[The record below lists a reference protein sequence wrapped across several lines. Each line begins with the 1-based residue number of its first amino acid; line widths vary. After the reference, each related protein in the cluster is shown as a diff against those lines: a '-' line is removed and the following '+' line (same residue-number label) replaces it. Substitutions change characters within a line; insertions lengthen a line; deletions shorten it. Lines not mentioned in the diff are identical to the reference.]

1 MTNVTRLDHFIRGNG
16 LRLADIAEW
25 SVIEERRLR
34 RMLASAD
41 DMRVHDLYRLAGA
54 CSYLLG
60 RRVRMTELIEV

>member
-1 MTNVTRLDHFIRGNG
+1 VTRLDHFIRGNG

-34 RMLASAD
+34 RMVESVEH
-41 DMRVHDLYRLAGA
+41 MRVHDLYRLAGA

-60 RRVRMTELIEV
+60 RRVQMNELVEV

>member
-1 MTNVTRLDHFIRGNG
+1 VTRLDHFIRGNG

-34 RMLASAD
+34 RMVESVEQ
-41 DMRVHDLYRLAGA
+41 MRIHDLYRLAGA

-60 RRVRMTELIEV
+60 RRVQMTELVDV

>member
-1 MTNVTRLDHFIRGNG
+1 MTRLDHFIRGNR

-34 RMLASAD
+34 RMIESAEH
-41 DMRVHDLYRLAGA
+41 MRIHDLYRLAGA